1 MSDPEF
7 SQLDVTDEMIAERRG
22 DGPMPPDMWMGG
34 LAQGI
39 DTFSLWVGRVACLF
53 LIPMM
58 SVVIIEVVGRKL
70 FVAPTDYAYDLSRW
84 SMGAMFM
91 LGAGYALMK
100 GVHIRADFPGRPV
113 PVYHLFLPLD
123 DPVYLGRVPLF
134 PEGLDHRGTLDGHSL
149 DAGGVAGLLHP
160 AAGRFVPGHSGHF

>member
-53 LIPMM
+53 LISCWGP
-58 SVVIIEVVGRKL
+58 
-70 FVAPTDYAYDLSRW
+70 
-84 SMGAMFM
+84 AM
-91 LGAGYALMK
+91 
-100 GVHIRADFPGRPV
+100 P
-113 PVYHLFLPLD
+113 
-123 DPVYLGRVPLF
+123 
-134 PEGLDHRGTLDGHSL
+134 
-149 DAGGVAGLLHP
+149 
-160 AAGRFVPGHSGHF
+160 